1 MNALFFS
8 ITADKFDRPQLHE
21 LIAKPKLGILAVR
34 NQSVCVEECVTMALF
49 NKEPEKNPAKVQ
61 PTATPVTSSPSP
73 APTQPVAAAGPAPA
87 SRPVA
92 APVQAQAY
100 LDRGSKVSGKL
111 SFESAAKIDGEVD
124 GEIHGKDG
132 LTIGESAII
141 TAQIRATS
149 VVVSGKVSG
158 DITATQR
165 IEIRASAKVN
175 GNIAAP
181 VLIVQEGALFEGHC
195 SMQPEG
201 VREDRKV
208 TVFPVEERAAQ
219 AAGGHKSA

>member
-1 MNALFFS
+1 
-8 ITADKFDRPQLHE
+8 
-21 LIAKPKLGILAVR
+21 
-34 NQSVCVEECVTMALF
+34 MALF

-61 PTATPVTSSPSP
+61 PTATPVTPSPSP
-73 APTQPVAAAGPAPA
+73 VPTQPTAPA
-87 SRPVA
+87 ATAASSVSRPVT
-92 APVQAQAY
+92 APVAQQAY

-111 SFESAAKIDGEVD
+111 SFEGAAKIDGEVD

-132 LTIGESAII
+132 LTIGESAVI

-181 VLIVQEGALFEGHC
+181 VLIVQEGALFEGRC

-219 AAGGHKSA
+219 AAGGQKSA